1 MRLIG
6 LVILAVSLAIAP
18 LATEGQPPGKMYKIG
33 VLCLVVCEGPEVD
46 GLRVALRELGYVE
59 GRTVDFEYRAAGG
72 DLDRLHALAAELAKT
87 KVDLI
92 FTPFGTAA
100 PLAAKRAT
108 TTIPVVMAAAGDP
121 VKAGIVQSLAR
132 PGGNVTGLSSVAL
145 DLEAKRFSL
154 LKELVP
160 GISRV
165 GVFWDPQNPFSALAV
180 KQDEMAAGVLG
191 VQLSKVLLRAP
202 SDLGNAFAALKR
214 DGVQALCV
222 QGYAAPLKSR
232 TEIIAFAA
240 ANRLPAIY
248 IGREYVARGGLMSY
262 GSNLGAI
269 SRRAAGYVD
278 RILKGTKPSELP
290 VEQASEL
297 ELVVNMKTAKALDL
311 TIPQTLLLRA
321 DQVIE

>member
-1 MRLIG
+1 
-6 LVILAVSLAIAP
+6 
-18 LATEGQPPGKMYKIG
+18 
-33 VLCLVVCEGPEVD
+33 
-46 GLRVALRELGYVE
+46 
-59 GRTVDFEYRAAGG
+59 
-72 DLDRLHALAAELAKT
+72 
-87 KVDLI
+87 
-92 FTPFGTAA
+92 
-100 PLAAKRAT
+100 
-108 TTIPVVMAAAGDP
+108 
-121 VKAGIVQSLAR
+121 
-132 PGGNVTGLSSVAL
+132 
-145 DLEAKRFSL
+145 
-154 LKELVP
+154 
-160 GISRV
+160 
-165 GVFWDPQNPFSALAV
+165 
-180 KQDEMAAGVLG
+180 

-214 DGVQALCV
+214 DSVQALCV

-321 DQVIE
+321 DRVIE